1 MKLNWKGYVMENRTE
16 AEIIHDMEG
25 LILTKARKAELNV
38 IRYGSDA
45 NIYIWNEYKVL
56 LDRLNLYEEY
66 VELYG

>member
-1 MKLNWKGYVMENRTE
+1 MENRTE

-25 LILTKARKAELNV
+25 LILTRARKAELDV
-38 IRYGSDA
+38 IRYGIDV

-56 LDRLNLYEEY
+56 LDRLNLYNEY